1 MWIGGRAVTLT
12 LQYLGIS
19 LKIQTLQAQNQS
31 IPHKI
36 QTLQVQNQ
44 SSIYTQ
50 RLKKKN
56 RICPFNLY
64 ATLDQV
70 K

>member
-1 MWIGGRAVTLT
+1 MANMRGKKILGMWIGGRAVTLT
-12 LQYLGIS
+12 LQNLG
-19 LKIQTLQAQNQS
+19 